1 MDVTKKD
8 IPEQEAQV
16 NYIVLSGSTGT
27 DEEIDALCDII
38 RHSLRT
44 QFGCRNVLVSIEE
57 HEVLVFGQGQTNG
70 TGYY

>member
-1 MDVTKKD
+1 MDV
-8 IPEQEAQV
+8 PEQEAQV
-16 NYIVLSGSTGT
+16 NYIVLSGGTGT

-44 QFGCRNVLVSIEE
+44 QFACRKVLVSIEE
-57 HEVLVFGQGQTNG
+57 QPPAQESTNG